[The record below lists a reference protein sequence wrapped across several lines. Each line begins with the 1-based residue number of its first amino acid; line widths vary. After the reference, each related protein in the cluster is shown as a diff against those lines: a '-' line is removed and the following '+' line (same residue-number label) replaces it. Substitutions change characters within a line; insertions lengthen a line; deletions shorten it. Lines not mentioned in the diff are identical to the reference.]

1 MSNNRFFIN
10 KLDKWG
16 AMQLCLLWQSNQYCY
31 EFVTD
36 LIATTAQ
43 ISHKLVAY
51 VAFGTEI

>member
-51 VAFGTEI
+51 VAFGTEN